1 MSTAKTTTAAAR
13 ATRAAEKRI
22 FNMNLEKVTKG
33 KRKMD
38 SVMKSVDFIGRTSF
52 EPRMQIRE
60 EENMDW
66 RSTDT
71 AL

>member
-1 MSTAKTTTAAAR
+1 
-13 ATRAAEKRI
+13 
-22 FNMNLEKVTKG
+22 
-33 KRKMD
+33 MD